1 MSATERFL
9 VTGALGCIGAWTCRR
24 LARDGATV
32 IAFDRDTDPRRLRD
46 ITSSEE
52 FGRVTFTQGD
62 ITDLA
67 SVERALDEYEITH
80 VIHLAALQ
88 VPASRAN
95 PPAGAAV
102 NVVGTVNVLE
112 AAKRRI
118 DRIEQVVYTGSIGMY
133 ALADVDPSTGSL
145 LPSADPHPTNHY
157 GVYKYANEG
166 NARIYWQDNGLSSVG
181 LRPMTVYGPGRDFG
195 VTSGPT
201 KAIAAAVI
209 GRPYSISFGGS
220 TLFQFTEDVADT
232 LVLAARSKLR
242 GAHVYNLGGVLV
254 SIEDFITAIETEVPE
269 ARGLLSASP
278 NALPF
283 PEEISDR
290 GLDAI
295 GQVHVT
301 PLVDGIA
308 RTASFFRDQV
318 QRGIFSAE
326 KHGLEPL
333 APAPAA
339 ADR

>member
-1 MSATERFL
+1 
-9 VTGALGCIGAWTCRR
+9 
-24 LARDGATV
+24 
-32 IAFDRDTDPRRLRD
+32 LRD

-52 FGRVTFTQGD
+52 FGRVTFAQGD
-62 ITDLA
+62 ITDLG
-67 SVERALDEYEITH
+67 SIERALDEHAITH

-133 ALADVDPSTGSL
+133 ALSDVDPETGSL

-220 TLFQFTEDVADT
+220 TVFQFTEDVADT

-254 SIEDFITAIETEVPE
+254 SIRDFIAAIENEVPE
-269 ARGLLSASP
+269 ARGLISAAP
-278 NALPF
+278 QALPF

-318 QRGIFSAE
+318 QRGTFSAE